1 MFIDF
6 FLKLKDSKIPVS
18 LNEFFAF
25 LKALE
30 FDLVKYDLNKFYY
43 LARTCLVKDE
53 KLIDKFDVIFAQ
65 YFNSIEKI
73 DIDDVL
79 KFLNIPK
86 DWLSKLYEKNFSDE
100 EIKKIKS
107 LGNFEKLIET
117 LKKRLLEQ
125 KRHQGGQMDRYIWY
139 HLLGPMDITL
149 KE

>member
-30 FDLVKYDLNKFYY
+30 FDLVKYDVNNFYY

-117 LKKRLLEQ
+117 LKK
-125 KRHQGGQMDRYIWY
+125 
-139 HLLGPMDITL
+139 ITGT
-149 KE
+149 KEKTSRR

>member
-1 MFIDF
+1 MN
-6 FLKLKDSKIPVS
+6 FLH
-18 LNEFFAF
+18 F

-30 FDLVKYDLNKFYY
+30 FNFVKYDLNKFYY
-43 LARTCLVKDE
+43 LARACLVKDE

-73 DIDDVL
+73 EIDDVL

-86 DWLSKLYEKNFSDE
+86 DWLDRLFEKNFSDE

-107 LGNFEKLIET
+107 LGDFDKLIET

-125 KRHQGGQMDRYIWY
+125 KK
-139 HLLGPMDITL
+139 DI
-149 KE
+149 KEEING